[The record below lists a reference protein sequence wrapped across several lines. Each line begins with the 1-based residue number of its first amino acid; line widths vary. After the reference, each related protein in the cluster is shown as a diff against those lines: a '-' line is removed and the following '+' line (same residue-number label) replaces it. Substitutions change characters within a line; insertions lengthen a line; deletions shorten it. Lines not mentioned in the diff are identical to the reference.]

1 MAELAEQILAVIER
15 KYRKR
20 ELIFIVVILFLGVM
34 LLLLSWRHYRPQLV
48 TLTSQQQAET
58 PGGVEKTA
66 DAAQVPLTM
75 PQVREAAEEIKA
87 ASGRTPDRV
96 EISNGRDFGKKVED
110 ILKDTA
116 ADFAIVTDPKKP
128 DEKPAVKLDEPV
140 QLNVYNIKAYPK
152 KLVELSVG
160 LHGADVAYLR
170 RVDMPRVPLVMPK
183 GVVGYMGPFIR
194 AEYDT
199 GKVDGGLRLVVP
211 F

>member
-1 MAELAEQILAVIER
+1 MADLAEQILAVIER

-34 LLLLSWRHYRPQLV
+34 LLLLSWRHYRPQPV
-48 TLTSQQQAET
+48 TLTSQQRAET
-58 PGGVEKTA
+58 PGGVGKAA
-66 DAAQVPLTM
+66 DAAQLSLTK
-75 PQVREAAEEIKA
+75 PQVQEVAKEIKA
-87 ASGRTPDRV
+87 ATGRSPDHTEVSSGRDL
-96 EISNGRDFGKKVED
+96 GKKVED
-110 ILKDTA
+110 IRKDTA
-116 ADFAIVTDPKKP
+116 PDFVIVTNPAKP

-140 QLNVYNIKAYPK
+140 QLNVYNIKAYPR

-160 LHGADVAYLR
+160 VHGADVAYLR

-199 GKVDGGLRLVVP
+199 GKVDGGLRLMVP

>member
-20 ELIFIVVILFLGVM
+20 ELIFIVVILFLGVT

-48 TLTSQQQAET
+48 TITSQQQAET
-58 PGGVEKTA
+58 PGGVEKAA
-66 DAAQVPLTM
+66 DAAQVPLTI
-75 PQVREAAEEIKA
+75 PQVREAAKEIKA
-87 ASGRTPDRV
+87 ASGRTPDRMEV
-96 EISNGRDFGKKVED
+96 STGQDLGKKVED
-110 ILKDTA
+110 IRKATA
-116 ADFAIVTDPKKP
+116 ADFVIVTNPAKP

-152 KLVELSVG
+152 KLAELSVG
-160 LHGADVAYLR
+160 VHGADVAYLR
-170 RVDMPRVPLVMPK
+170 RVDVPRVPLVMPK